1 MGAQASRPS
10 LTDITPD
17 IKFDASEETIKRLG
31 GTETDFAKREDAER
45 FIESKISERLLQ
57 LERETLKKFEDKLDK
72 SLLLTDVDVGTLSS
86 KSLDEKM
93 DALNL
98 KIDLYKQLDSDKRK
112 DFTEKDKE
120 NVEKK
125 LTECLIKNKG
135 KPLNCFEIMEQF
147 KKLTSE

>member
-17 IKFDASEETIKRLG
+17 IKFDASEETMRQLG
-31 GTETDFAKREDAER
+31 GVETDFSKREDAER
-45 FIESKISERLLQ
+45 FIEGKVSERLLQ
-57 LERETLKKFEDKLDK
+57 LERETLKEFEDKLDK

-93 DALNL
+93 DALNM

-120 NVEKK
+120 NIEQK
-125 LTECLIKNKG
+125 LTECLLKNKG
-135 KPLNCFEIMEQF
+135 KPLNCFELMEQF
-147 KKLTSE
+147 KKLTSD